1 MKKLNIVL
9 AILLGVLV
17 SNCSTYSIKPD
28 QSKNGI
34 VDKTPKWYV
43 KYDRDTWTTYQEAA
57 SAVSPDMELAVKN
70 SVLLAKAK
78 LADRINGEMNNR
90 TTITKNEGGNN
101 ENFSVQAGSQDATV
115 NMIADTM
122 IGNYV
127 VTKHEIYS
135 TGHKS
140 YRAYVLLELNK
151 KEVEKIKQAI
161 QAKKVTFNPSD
172 IKTEQLEKTADS
184 VLKKG

>member
-9 AILLGVLV
+9 AIVMGLLV

-28 QSKNGI
+28 HSKNG
-34 VDKTPKWYV
+34 VVNKTPKWYIE
-43 KYDRDTWTTYQEAA
+43 YDRETWFNYQEAA
-57 SAVSPDMELAVKN
+57 SSVSPDLELAVKK

-90 TTITKNEGGNN
+90 TTITKNEAGSNDN
-101 ENFSVQAGSQDATV
+101 LTVQAGSQDAVV

-122 IGNYV
+122 VGNYI
-127 VTKHEIYS
+127 VTKSEIYS
-135 TGHKS
+135 TGVKS
-140 YRAYVLLELNK
+140 YRAYVLIEMSK
-151 KEVEKIKQAI
+151 KDVEKVKADVLSRRADSQKINTKEI
-161 QAKKVTFNPSD
+161 EN
-172 IKTEQLEKTADS
+172 TANS